1 MPTMHTCSFCGRSF
15 VHGTGMLLVK
25 RDGAL
30 NWFCSKRCF
39 VYMVKHKKDPRK
51 IKWTSYYGE
60 ERRA

>member
-1 MPTMHTCSFCGRSF
+1 
-15 VHGTGMLLVK
+15 MLLVK

-39 VYMVKHKKDPRK
+39 VYMVEHKKDPRK
-51 IKWTSYYGE
+51 IKWTSYYGK